1 MMLVRL
7 SRIIPFLLV
16 LAVVAGVI
24 YVVMTYR
31 HSPSRAKEILIK
43 LFIWIT
49 SLTSGFFALVSLY
62 AWFEHNEAVFD
73 LAFSFLLT
81 MLIGLGIT
89 LWCRAIFLK
98 RHPEYRKK
106 PQRTKRLKSR
116 GGKK

>member
-16 LAVVAGVI
+16 IGVVAAII
-24 YVVMTYR
+24 YLVMTYK

-43 LFIWIT
+43 LFIWVT
-49 SLTSGFFALVSLY
+49 SITSGFFALMSLY
-62 AWFEHNEAVFD
+62 AWFEHNDAVFD

-81 MLIGLGIT
+81 MLICLGIT
-89 LWCRAIFLK
+89 LWCRAVFLK

-106 PQRTKRLKSR
+106 PQKAKRLGSR
-116 GGKK
+116 GGRK